1 MLRKLLLPALIATVF
16 NGVVSNAY
24 VVEQT
29 QTDGTMKLSYPLV
42 YETNPT
48 VQYNIN
54 TDIASYVTSEKAVY
68 EAGTAKVVKLSYQV
82 AYEDD
87 NYLSIILTP
96 YHYYGGAHGH
106 YKQIGR
112 VYDKHTGDVLP
123 LSYFVH
129 INSAEQLTEGLRN
142 HSVKLYSQTR
152 QIPMTLDGLWKDV
165 PYVSDSYYLAGNG
178 FIELIYQPYELGPYS
193 VGATRIEISPTAAA
207 NFNKLNQ

>member
-112 VYDKHTGDVLP
+112 VYDKHTGNVLP

-129 INSAEQLTEGLRN
+129 INSPKQLTEGILN
-142 HSVKLYSQTR
+142 HSLKLYSQTR
-152 QIPMTLDGLWKDV
+152 RIPMTLDRAWKDV
-165 PYVSDSYYLAGNG
+165 PYISDSYYLDGKG
-178 FIELIYQPYELGPYS
+178 FIYLIYQPYELGPYS
-193 VGATRIEISPTAAA
+193 AGATRIEISPTAAA